1 MFVEIKKVP
10 TKDIDALVIIHKC
23 AFPNFFLTSLGDS
36 FLSLYYKTVKNSNQ
50 GILLGYYRETKL
62 LGFCAATM
70 VSASFH
76 SRLIKENLLNY
87 SFIAFRLLLF
97 RPLAIVRL
105 YKNLVKKG
113 SLIIEDKGNYAELL
127 SIAVDTSCQGEGI
140 GKKLLN
146 ELEKTVIERGG
157 DCLSLTTDF
166 EDNVKAQSFYAS
178 VGYKIFY
185 DFIAY
190 PKRKMYRY
198 IKNLNK

>member
-1 MFVEIKKVP
+1 MCVEVKEISI
-10 TKDIDALVIIHKC
+10 KDINALVIVHKR
-23 AFPNFFLTSLGDS
+23 AFPDFFLTSLGDR
-36 FLSLYYKTVKNSNQ
+36 FLSLYYKTVKKNNQ
-50 GILLGYYRETKL
+50 GILLGYYRKEKL

-70 VSASFH
+70 VSTSFH
-76 SRLIKENLLNY
+76 SRLIKENLLDY
-87 SFIAFRLLLF
+87 SFIAFRLLFF
-97 RPLAIVRL
+97 RPLSIARL

-113 SLIIEDKGNYAELL
+113 SSVKDKGNYAELL

-146 ELEKTVIERGG
+146 ELEKIVIERGG

-166 EDNVKAQSFYAS
+166 EDNAKAQGFYTS
-178 VGYKIFY
+178 IGYKVFY
-185 DFIAY
+185 DFVAY